1 VARRAGVVHLAT
13 TNNFLNASDDPVL
26 QHDFDA
32 MRMVR
37 RLCQDSLDDTFRELA
52 GPLILFFNDADLHA
66 GFDIGSVLAVHF
78 DIWITS

>member
-1 VARRAGVVHLAT
+1 MVHRAT
-13 TNNFLNASDDPVL
+13 SNNFLNTSNDSVL

-37 RLCQDSLDDTFRELA
+37 RLCQDSLDDTFRELS
-52 GPLILFFNDADLHA
+52 GPLILFFNDADLHS